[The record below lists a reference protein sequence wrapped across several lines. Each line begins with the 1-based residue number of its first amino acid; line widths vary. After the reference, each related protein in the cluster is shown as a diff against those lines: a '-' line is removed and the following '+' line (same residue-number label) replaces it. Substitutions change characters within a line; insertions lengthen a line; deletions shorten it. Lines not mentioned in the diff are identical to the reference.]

1 MTKEIMATDAFLG
14 PVCDYVIAPVAR
26 YSATW
31 GIPVLT
37 AGAQANPFRHKTF
50 NFHTLTRMMGS
61 YTLVGEALRHILEN
75 YGWKVAG
82 LLYHNHGKEGP
93 LGNSICHF
101 TMAAV
106 YSALNETPVHRS
118 FNQNTF
124 TYNQIKELLQTVA
137 KNSRIVVVCA
147 NPHTVREILL
157 AAEELLMVDS
167 GEYVFFNIELLN
179 SMNNDSYTP
188 WFNKNDTHER
198 NERAKK
204 AYTALLT
211 VTAMTPENTEYEQF
225 SKEVKELAEKN
236 YNYSFGDDSVSTF
249 ITAFYDAVILYSL
262 ALNESI
268 REGGSE
274 VNGNDI
280 TRRMWNRTFKGI
292 TGDVHI
298 DGNGDRFADYSLLDM
313 NPETNRFEI
322 VANYIGATRTLQ
334 TVKGKKIHWAADREH
349 PPPDTPKCGFDG
361 SLCQT
366 MPEYAI
372 LSIILS
378 TLVVIVI
385 IVSVILFRHYK
396 LEAEIASMTWKI
408 SIDELVFPNEKRG
421 QGSIILNMGRRG
433 SQLTVVSYGG
443 ISNYEGKQIFIR
455 RAIYKGIQVAV
466 KDVQKTRFEF
476 NRSLLCEFKRM
487 KDIHHDHLV
496 RFYGACITPSMIM
509 FITEYCPKGS
519 LQDILENEQFKLDWM
534 FKFSLMQDIVRGM
547 LYIHNSEI
555 RSHGNLKS
563 SNCLVDARFVL
574 KISDFGLHSLRAPKD
589 LDPGDHAYWKR
600 LLWTAPELLRMEENA
615 PPEGT
620 QKGDVYSFGI
630 IVHEMLT
637 RQGPFYI
644 DDVNMSPR
652 IDQNKDGGREIDG

>member
-1 MTKEIMATDAFLG
+1 M
-14 PVCDYVIAPVAR
+14 
-26 YSATW
+26 
-31 GIPVLT
+31 
-37 AGAQANPFRHKTF
+37 
-50 NFHTLTRMMGS
+50 
-61 YTLVGEALRHILEN
+61 LRH
-75 YGWKVAG
+75 
-82 LLYHNHGKEGP
+82 
-93 LGNSICHF
+93 
-101 TMAAV
+101 
-106 YSALNETPVHRS
+106 
-118 FNQNTF
+118 
-124 TYNQIKELLQTVA
+124 
-137 KNSRIVVVCA
+137 
-147 NPHTVREILL
+147 
-157 AAEELLMVDS
+157 
-167 GEYVFFNIELLN
+167 
-179 SMNNDSYTP
+179 
-188 WFNKNDTHER
+188 
-198 NERAKK
+198 
-204 AYTALLT
+204 
-211 VTAMTPENTEYEQF
+211 
-225 SKEVKELAEKN
+225 EVKELAERN

-268 REGGSE
+268 GEGGSE

-313 NPETNRFEI
+313 NPETSRFEI

-334 TVKGKKIHWAADREH
+334 TVDGKKIHWAANREH
-349 PPPDTPKCGFDG
+349 PPSDTPKCGFDG
-361 SLCQT
+361 SLCQN
-366 MPEYAI
+366 
-372 LSIILS
+372 
-378 TLVVIVI
+378 
-385 IVSVILFRHYK
+385 SVIASQLNDSKRGGTENPECMWKTFVREKKRWACRLVQLIWDTEKLKRSYFDRKLGTFYEKAQGNVQENQRENESVKHETGNVHYK

-408 SIDELVFPNEKRG
+408 SIDELLFPNEKRG

-433 SQLTVVSYGG
+433 SQVTLVSYGG

-455 RAIYKGIQVAV
+455 RALYKGNQVAV
-466 KDVQKTRFEF
+466 KDIQKTRFEL
-476 NRSLLCEFKRM
+476 NRSLLCEFKRI

-589 LDPGDHAYWKR
+589 LDPGDHAYWRR
-600 LLWTAPELLRMEENA
+600 LLWTAPEIIRMENP

-620 QKGDVYSFGI
+620 PKGDVYSFGI

-644 DDVNMSPR
+644 EDISMSPR
-652 IDQNKDGGREIDG
+652 TSLNFLPAGEVGKAENKTGRGSRRNRRKEQLFVWGFPTSKIAVKTS

>member
-1 MTKEIMATDAFLG
+1 MNI
-14 PVCDYVIAPVAR
+14 
-26 YSATW
+26 
-31 GIPVLT
+31 
-37 AGAQANPFRHKTF
+37 Q
-50 NFHTLTRMMGS
+50 
-61 YTLVGEALRHILEN
+61 VGLI
-75 YGWKVAG
+75 
-82 LLYHNHGKEGP
+82 
-93 LGNSICHF
+93 F
-101 TMAAV
+101 
-106 YSALNETPVHRS
+106 
-118 FNQNTF
+118 
-124 TYNQIKELLQTVA
+124 ELLVTVEVA
-137 KNSRIVVVCA
+137 DATGVGVSVEV
-147 NPHTVREILL
+147 
-157 AAEELLMVDS
+157 
-167 GEYVFFNIELLN
+167 
-179 SMNNDSYTP
+179 
-188 WFNKNDTHER
+188 
-198 NERAKK
+198 
-204 AYTALLT
+204 
-211 VTAMTPENTEYEQF
+211 
-225 SKEVKELAEKN
+225 EVKELAERN

-268 REGGSE
+268 GEGGSE

-313 NPETNRFEI
+313 NPETSRFEI

-334 TVKGKKIHWAADREH
+334 TVDGKKIHWAANREH
-349 PPPDTPKCGFDG
+349 PPSDTPKCGFDG

-378 TLVVIVI
+378 TLVVVVVV
-385 IVSVILFRHYK
+385 VSVILFSQLNDSKRDGTENPDCMWKTFVREKKLWACRLVQLMWDTEKLKRSYFDRKLGTFYEKAQGNVQVEMFSLCFRSQRILQDVFPLMLVLYFNGIKLASQHYK

-408 SIDELVFPNEKRG
+408 SIDELLFPNEKRG

-433 SQLTVVSYGG
+433 SQVTLVSYGG

-455 RAIYKGIQVAV
+455 RALYKGNQVAV
-466 KDVQKTRFEF
+466 KDIQKTRFEL
-476 NRSLLCEFKRM
+476 NRSLLCEFKRI

-589 LDPGDHAYWKR
+589 LDPGDHAYWRR
-600 LLWTAPELLRMEENA
+600 LLWTAPEIIRMENP

-620 QKGDVYSFGI
+620 PKGDVYSFGI

-644 DDVNMSPR
+644 EDISMSPR
-652 IDQNKDGGREIDG
+652 RTRAQNFSF